1 MIEEQAAFCL
11 DFLRGGRPLEKVRV
25 GFVGAGGI
33 ANVHLQHISK
43 NEMARVTAICD
54 IHEETA
60 LLKVQEYGG
69 TAYTN
74 VDDMLE
80 KEALDALFISVP
92 PFAHGEIEE
101 KAARKGIH
109 LMVEKPLGLDYQ
121 KTAKKAEIIKQSGII
136 CGVGYCMRYL
146 DTVAKAKE
154 YLQDKKPAMVRG
166 HYLSSFV
173 STPWYREWAKS
184 GGQLVEQST
193 HIVDLA
199 RYLGGEIEQVYA
211 NMSLQVHHN
220 VPNITIPDV
229 TSVNFVYE
237 SGAIGHIDSTFAQF
251 DHRTGIEIMGDD
263 FRVVID
269 GGDLTIIEKDSTTSF
284 KSEVDFYEE
293 QDRMFIKAI
302 VKGDQN
308 LLLSSFEDGLKTLAV
323 TLAANQSHD
332 KGLPVRVSSITNSEI
347 TWEVQ

>member
-1 MIEEQAAFCL
+1 L
-11 DFLRGGRPLEKVRV
+11 KKVRV

-43 NEMARVTAICD
+43 NEMAEVTAICD
-54 IHEETA
+54 IHEETVLQKA
-60 LLKVQEYGG
+60 KEYGG
-69 TAYTN
+69 AAYTN
-74 VDDMLE
+74 VDEMFE
-80 KEALDALFISVP
+80 KEQLDALFISVP

-121 KTAKKAEIIKQSGII
+121 TVAKKAEIIKQSGII
-136 CGVGYCMRYL
+136 CGSGYCLRYL

-154 YLQDKKPAMVRG
+154 YLQDKKTAMVRG

-173 STPWYREWAKS
+173 PTPWYREWEKS

-199 RYLGGEIEQVYA
+199 RYLGGEINQVYA
-211 NMSLQVHHN
+211 NMSLQVHHD

-237 SGAIGHIDSTFAQF
+237 SGAVGHIDSTFAQF
-251 DHRTGIEIMGDD
+251 DHRMGIEVMGEE
-263 FRVVID
+263 FRLVID
-269 GGDLTIIEKDSTTSF
+269 GVNLTIIEKDSNQSF
-284 KSEVDFYEE
+284 KSEVDFYQE
-293 QDRMFIKAI
+293 QDRMFIEAI
-302 VKGDQN
+302 VKGDRN
-308 LLLSSFEDGLKTLAV
+308 LLLSSYEDGLKTLAV
-323 TLAANQSHD
+323 TLAANQSQETA
-332 KGLPVRVSSITNSEI
+332 LPVRVSSITNSEI
-347 TWEVQ
+347 TWEVK

>member
-1 MIEEQAAFCL
+1 MK
-11 DFLRGGRPLEKVRV
+11 KVRV
-25 GFVGAGGI
+25 GFVGGGGI

-43 NEMARVTAICD
+43 NEMAEVTAICD

-60 LLKVQEYGG
+60 LQKAKEYGG

-74 VDDMLE
+74 VDEMFE
-80 KEALDALFISVP
+80 KEQLDALFVSVP

-121 KTAKKAEIIKQSGII
+121 TVAKKAEIIKQSGII
-136 CGVGYCMRYL
+136 CGSGYCLRYL

-154 YLQDKKPAMVRG
+154 YLQDKKTAMVRG

-173 STPWYREWAKS
+173 PTPWYREWEKS

-199 RYLGGEIEQVYA
+199 RYLGGEINQVYA

-220 VPNITIPDV
+220 VPNINIPDV
-229 TSVNFVYE
+229 TSVNFVYD
-237 SGAIGHIDSTFAQF
+237 SGAVGHIDSTFAQF
-251 DHRTGIEIMGDD
+251 DHRMGIEVMGEE
-263 FRVVID
+263 FRLVID
-269 GGDLTIIEKDSTTSF
+269 GVNLTIIEKDSNQSF
-284 KSEVDFYEE
+284 KSEVDVYQE
-293 QDRMFIKAI
+293 QDRMFIEAI
-302 VKGDQN
+302 VKGDRN
-308 LLLSSFEDGLKTLAV
+308 LLLSSYEDGLKTLAV
-323 TLAANQSHD
+323 TLAANQSQETA
-332 KGLPVRVSSITNSEI
+332 LPVRVSSITNSEI
-347 TWEVQ
+347 TWEVK

>member
-1 MIEEQAAFCL
+1 MK
-11 DFLRGGRPLEKVRV
+11 KVRV

-43 NEMARVTAICD
+43 NEMAEVTAICD
-54 IHEETA
+54 IHEGTA
-60 LLKVQEYGG
+60 LQKAKEYGG

-74 VDDMLE
+74 VDEMFE
-80 KEALDALFISVP
+80 KEQLDALFISVP

-121 KTAKKAEIIKQSGII
+121 TVAKKAEIIKQSGII
-136 CGVGYCMRYL
+136 CGSGYCLRYL

-154 YLQDKKPAMVRG
+154 YLQDKKTAMVRG

-173 STPWYREWAKS
+173 PTPWYREWEKS

-199 RYLGGEIEQVYA
+199 RYLGGEINQVYA

-237 SGAIGHIDSTFAQF
+237 SGAVGHIDSTFAQF
-251 DHRTGIEIMGDD
+251 DHRMGIEVMGEE
-263 FRVVID
+263 FRLVID
-269 GGDLTIIEKDSTTSF
+269 GVNLTIIEKDSNQSF
-284 KSEVDFYEE
+284 KSEVDFYQE

-302 VKGDQN
+302 VKGDRN
-308 LLLSSFEDGLKTLAV
+308 LLLSSYEDGLKTLAV
-323 TLAANQSHD
+323 TLAANQSQETA
-332 KGLPVRVSSITNSEI
+332 LPVRVSSITNSEI
-347 TWEVQ
+347 TWEVK

>member
-1 MIEEQAAFCL
+1 L
-11 DFLRGGRPLEKVRV
+11 KKVRV

-43 NEMARVTAICD
+43 NEMAEVTAICD

-60 LLKVQEYGG
+60 LQKAKEYGG
-69 TAYTN
+69 TVYTN
-74 VDDMLE
+74 VDEMFE
-80 KEALDALFISVP
+80 KEQLDALFISVP

-121 KTAKKAEIIKQSGII
+121 TVAKKAEIIKQSGII
-136 CGVGYCMRYL
+136 CGSGYCLRYL

-154 YLQDKKPAMVRG
+154 YLQDKKTAMVRG

-173 STPWYREWAKS
+173 PTPWYREWEKS

-199 RYLGGEIEQVYA
+199 RYLGGEVNQVYA

-220 VPNITIPDV
+220 VPNINIPDV
-229 TSVNFVYE
+229 TSVNFVYD
-237 SGAIGHIDSTFAQF
+237 SGAVGHIDSTFAQF
-251 DHRTGIEIMGDD
+251 DHRMGIEVMGEE
-263 FRVVID
+263 FRLVID
-269 GGDLTIIEKDSTTSF
+269 GVNLTIIEKDSNQSF
-284 KSEVDFYEE
+284 KSEVDVYQE
-293 QDRMFIKAI
+293 QDRMFIEAI
-302 VKGDQN
+302 VKGDRN
-308 LLLSSFEDGLKTLAV
+308 LLLSSYEDGLKTLAV
-323 TLAANQSHD
+323 TLAANQSQETA
-332 KGLPVRVSSITNSEI
+332 LPVRVSSIINSEI
-347 TWEVQ
+347 TWEVK

>member
-1 MIEEQAAFCL
+1 MK
-11 DFLRGGRPLEKVRV
+11 KVRV

-43 NEMARVTAICD
+43 NEMAEVTAICD

-60 LLKVQEYGG
+60 LQKAKEYGG

-74 VDDMLE
+74 VDEMFE
-80 KEALDALFISVP
+80 KEQLDALFISVP

-109 LMVEKPLGLDYQ
+109 LMVEKPLGLDCQ
-121 KTAKKAEIIKQSGII
+121 TVAKKAEIIKQSGII
-136 CGVGYCMRYL
+136 CGSGYCLRYL

-154 YLQDKKPAMVRG
+154 YLQDKKTAMVRG

-173 STPWYREWAKS
+173 PTPWYREWEKS

-199 RYLGGEIEQVYA
+199 RYLGGEINQVYA

-220 VPNITIPDV
+220 VPNINIPDV
-229 TSVNFVYE
+229 TSVNFVYD
-237 SGAIGHIDSTFAQF
+237 SGAVGHIDSTFAQF
-251 DHRTGIEIMGDD
+251 DHRMGIEVMGEE
-263 FRVVID
+263 FRLVID
-269 GGDLTIIEKDSTTSF
+269 GVNLTIIEKNSNQSF
-284 KSEVDFYEE
+284 KSEVDFYQE
-293 QDRMFIKAI
+293 QDRMFIEAI
-302 VKGDQN
+302 VKGDRN
-308 LLLSSFEDGLKTLAV
+308 LLLSSYEDGLKTLAV
-323 TLAANQSHD
+323 TLAANQSQETA
-332 KGLPVRVSSITNSEI
+332 LPVRVSSITNSEI
-347 TWEVQ
+347 TWEVK

>member
-1 MIEEQAAFCL
+1 LGKI
-11 DFLRGGRPLEKVRV
+11 RV

-43 NEMARVTAICD
+43 NEMAEVSAICD

-60 LLKVQEYGG
+60 LQKAKDYGG
-69 TAYTN
+69 TVYTN
-74 VDDMLE
+74 PDDMLE
-80 KEALDALFISVP
+80 KEALDALFVSVP

-121 KTAKKAEIIKQSGII
+121 TVAKKAGVIKQSGIL
-136 CGVGYCMRYL
+136 CGVGYCLRYL
-146 DTVAKAKE
+146 DTVAKAKV
-154 YLQDKKPAMVRG
+154 YLKDKKAAMVRG

-173 STPWYREWAKS
+173 PTPWYREWKKS

-199 RYLGGEIEQVYA
+199 RYLGGEIDQVYA
-211 NMSLQVHHN
+211 NMSLQVHHE

-229 TSVNFVYE
+229 TSMNFVYD
-237 SGAIGHIDSTFAQF
+237 SGALGHIDSTFAQF
-251 DHRTGIEIMGDD
+251 DHRTGIEVMGED

-269 GGDLTIIEKDSTTSF
+269 GVNLIIAEKDSVKSF
-284 KSEVDFYEE
+284 KSEVDFYQE
-293 QDRMFIKAI
+293 QDRMFIEAI
-302 VKGDQN
+302 IKGDQN
-308 LLLSSFEDGLKTLAV
+308 LLLSPFEDGLKTLAV
-323 TLAANQSHD
+323 TLAANHSHQT
-332 KGLPVRVSSITNSEI
+332 GLPIKVSSITNSLNNLGG
-347 TWEVQ
+347 

>member
-1 MIEEQAAFCL
+1 MK
-11 DFLRGGRPLEKVRV
+11 KVRV

-43 NEMARVTAICD
+43 NEMAQVTAFCD
-54 IHEETA
+54 IHEKTA
-60 LLKVQEYGG
+60 LLKAQEYGG
-69 TAYTN
+69 AAYTK
-74 VDDMLE
+74 VDEMLE
-80 KEALDALFISVP
+80 KEPVDALFISVP
-92 PFAHGEIEE
+92 PFAHGDIEE

-136 CGVGYCMRYL
+136 CGVGYCLRYL
-146 DTVAKAKE
+146 DTVARAKE
-154 YLQDKKPAMVRG
+154 YLLDKKPAMVRG

-173 STPWYREWAKS
+173 TTPWYREWEKS

-199 RYLGGEIEQVYA
+199 RYLGGEIKQVYA
-211 NMSLQVHHN
+211 NMSLQVHSD

-229 TSVNFVYE
+229 TSMNFVYD
-237 SGAIGHIDSTFAQF
+237 SGAVGHIDSTFAQF
-251 DHRTGIEIMGDD
+251 DHRTGMEVMGED

-269 GGDLTIIEKDSTTSF
+269 GGNLTIIEKDSTISF

-293 QDRMFIKAI
+293 QDRMFIEAI

-323 TLAANQSHD
+323 TLAANQSHE
-332 KGLPVRVSSITNSEI
+332 KGLPVKVSSITSPKI
-347 TWEVQ
+347 TWEVK

>member
-1 MIEEQAAFCL
+1 L
-11 DFLRGGRPLEKVRV
+11 KKVRV

-43 NEMARVTAICD
+43 NEMAEVTAICD
-54 IHEETA
+54 IHEETVLQKA
-60 LLKVQEYGG
+60 KEYGG
-69 TAYTN
+69 AAYTN
-74 VDDMLE
+74 VDEMFE
-80 KEALDALFISVP
+80 KEQLDALFISVP

-121 KTAKKAEIIKQSGII
+121 TVAKKAEIIKQSGII
-136 CGVGYCMRYL
+136 CGSGYCLRYL

-154 YLQDKKPAMVRG
+154 YLQDKKTAMVRG

-173 STPWYREWAKS
+173 PTPWYREWEKS

-199 RYLGGEIEQVYA
+199 RYLGGEINQVYA

-237 SGAIGHIDSTFAQF
+237 SGAVGHIDSTFAQF
-251 DHRTGIEIMGDD
+251 DHRMGIEVMGEE
-263 FRVVID
+263 FRLVID
-269 GGDLTIIEKDSTTSF
+269 GVNLTIIEKDSNQSF
-284 KSEVDFYEE
+284 KSEVDFYQE
-293 QDRMFIKAI
+293 QDRMFIEAI
-302 VKGDQN
+302 VKGDRN
-308 LLLSSFEDGLKTLAV
+308 LLLSSYEDGLKTLAV
-323 TLAANQSHD
+323 TLAANQSQETA
-332 KGLPVRVSSITNSEI
+332 LPVRVSSITNSEI
-347 TWEVQ
+347 TWEVK

>member
-1 MIEEQAAFCL
+1 L
-11 DFLRGGRPLEKVRV
+11 KKVRV

-43 NEMARVTAICD
+43 NEMAEVTAICD

-60 LLKVQEYGG
+60 LQKAKEYGA

-74 VDDMLE
+74 VDEMFE
-80 KEALDALFISVP
+80 KEQLDALFISVP

-121 KTAKKAEIIKQSGII
+121 TVAKKAEIIKQSGII
-136 CGVGYCMRYL
+136 CGSGYCLRYL

-154 YLQDKKPAMVRG
+154 YLQDKKTAMVRG

-173 STPWYREWAKS
+173 PTPWYREWEKS

-199 RYLGGEIEQVYA
+199 RYLGGEINQVYA

-237 SGAIGHIDSTFAQF
+237 SGAVGHIDSTFAQF
-251 DHRTGIEIMGDD
+251 DHRMGIEVMGEE
-263 FRVVID
+263 FRLVID
-269 GGDLTIIEKDSTTSF
+269 GVNLTIIEKDSNQSF
-284 KSEVDFYEE
+284 KSEVDFYQE
-293 QDRMFIKAI
+293 QDRMFIEAI
-302 VKGDQN
+302 VKGDRN
-308 LLLSSFEDGLKTLAV
+308 LLLSSYEDGLKTLAV
-323 TLAANQSHD
+323 TLAANQSQETA
-332 KGLPVRVSSITNSEI
+332 LPVRVSSITNSEI
-347 TWEVQ
+347 TWEVK